1 MVAQAIATIFTPSV
15 LLFMLIGVI
24 VGALIGS
31 LPGLSVVMGIS
42 ILTPITFSLQPAEGL
57 AMLMGVYN
65 SGVWAG
71 GISAILVNTPGTPAS
86 IMTTLDGYSMTKR
99 GEAGLALGIN
109 VIYSALGGIISTII
123 LMIAAFPIARFALRF
138 GPAEYFALS
147 LFGLSMIISISEAS
161 VLKGI
166 MMGCVG
172 FLIATV
178 GLDSMYAYPRY
189 TFGAIDLL
197 QGISYV
203 PVMIGLFGFG
213 EVLSHILKNEKSE
226 RVVGKK
232 KIGRIIPTLKMFR
245 DFAPLTTL
253 SALVSAVIGAIP
265 GAGGD
270 IASIVCWSQARKMSK
285 DGKNYGKGSAEGLA
299 VTCISNNGIIGGAMT
314 TMLTL
319 GIPGDGVTA
328 VLIGSLMM
336 YGMQPGPMMFVESKD
351 FVYQLM
357 IMMLVANIMFLVFG
371 LLTSKASASILNI
384 KEEYVWAA
392 IIILSIVGSYAVNN
406 SLFDVIIMFV
416 CGVVGVF
423 LKEFDFPLP
432 PLILGLILGPMAE
445 SNFRRSLALSAG
457 NYGIFFGSPISV
469 ILLVFTV
476 AALISPVLLKRKGSG
491 LSEATQTPDTEEKEN
506 E

>member
-1 MVAQAIATIFTPSV
+1 MIGEAIAAILSPSV
-15 LLFMLIGVI
+15 LLFMLIGVV
-24 VGALIGS
+24 VGALIGA
-31 LPGLSVVMGIS
+31 LPGLSVVMAIS
-42 ILTPITFSLQPAEGL
+42 ILTPITFGLRPAEGL

-86 IMTTLDGYSMTKR
+86 IMTTLDGHAMTKR

-109 VIYSALGGIISTII
+109 VIYSAFGGLVSTII
-123 LMIAAFPIARFALRF
+123 LMFAAFPIARFALQF
-138 GPAEYFALS
+138 GPAEYFALA
-147 LFGLSMIISISEAS
+147 LFGLSMIIGISESS

-172 FLIATV
+172 FLISTV

-189 TFGAIDLL
+189 TFGLVDLL

-213 EVLSHILKNEKSE
+213 EVLSQIYENKKSGRE
-226 RVVGKK
+226 VTKH
-232 KIGRIIPTLKMFR
+232 KIGRIIPTVKMFR
-245 DFAPLTTL
+245 DFAPLTTI
-253 SALVSAVIGAIP
+253 SALASVVIGAIP

-270 IASIVCWSQARKMSK
+270 IASIICWDQAKKVSR
-285 DGKNYGKGSAEGLA
+285 DGENYGKGSPEGLA
-299 VTCISNNGIIGGAMT
+299 VTCTANNGIIGGAMT

-336 YGMQPGPMMFVESKD
+336 YGMQPGPMMFVENRP

-357 IMMLVANIMFLVFG
+357 VMMIVANLMFLVFG
-371 LLTSKASASILNI
+371 LLTSKASANLLNI
-384 KEEYVWAA
+384 KEQYVWAA
-392 IIILSIVGSYAVNN
+392 IILLSIVGSYAVSN
-406 SLFDVIIMFV
+406 SLFDVIIMFI
-416 CGVVGVF
+416 CGVAGVF
-423 LKEFDFPLP
+423 LKQFDFPLP

-445 SNFRRSLALSAG
+445 SNFRRALALSSG
-457 NYGIFFGSPISV
+457 SYRIFLGSFISV
-469 ILLVFTV
+469 LLLLFTA
-476 AALISPVLLKRKGSG
+476 AALIGPVVFRNRKGK
-491 LSEATQTPDTEEKEN
+491 EANGKGSAGE
-506 E
+506 

>member
-1 MVAQAIATIFTPSV
+1 MILEAITAILNPAV
-15 LLFMLIGVI
+15 LPFMLIGVV
-24 VGALIGS
+24 VGALIGA
-31 LPGLSVVMGIS
+31 LPGLSVVMAIS
-42 ILTPITFSLQPAEGL
+42 ILTPITFGLEPAQGL

-65 SGVWAG
+65 AGVWAG

-109 VIYSALGGIISTII
+109 VIYSAFGGLISSIV
-123 LMIAAFPIARFALRF
+123 LMFAAFPIAKFALKF

-147 LFGLSMIISISEAS
+147 LFGLSMIIGISEKS
-161 VLKGI
+161 ILKGI

-172 FLIATV
+172 FLMATV

-189 TFGAIDLL
+189 TFGFVHLL

-213 EVLSHILKNEKSE
+213 EVLSQIYENKKTE
-226 RVVGKK
+226 RTMEKK
-232 KIGRIIPTLKMFR
+232 KIGRIIPTIKMFR

-253 SALVSAVIGAIP
+253 SALVSVVVGAIP

-270 IASIVCWSQARKMSK
+270 IASIICWDQAKKVSK
-285 DGKNYGKGSAEGLA
+285 DKENYGKGSAEGLA
-299 VTCISNNGIIGGAMT
+299 VTCTANNGIIGGAMT

-336 YGMQPGPMMFVESKD
+336 YGMQPGPMMFVENKP

-357 IMMLVANIMFLVFG
+357 VMMIVANLMFLVVG
-371 LLTSKASASILNI
+371 LLTSRASASLLNL
-384 KEEYVWAA
+384 KEQYVWAA
-392 IIILSIVGSYAVNN
+392 IVILSVVGSYAVNN
-406 SLFDVIIMFV
+406 SLFDVIIMFICAV
-416 CGVVGVF
+416 IGFF
-423 LKEFDFPLP
+423 LKQYDFPLP

-445 SNFRRSLALSAG
+445 SNLRRSLALSSG
-457 NYGIFFGSPISV
+457 SYGIFVKSPISIV
-469 ILLVFTV
+469 LLVLAV
-476 AALISPVLLKRKGSG
+476 LALTGPVFMKMKKGK
-491 LSEATQTPDTEEKEN
+491 TEK
-506 E
+506 

>member
-1 MVAQAIATIFTPSV
+1 MILEAIMAILNPSV
-15 LLFMLIGVI
+15 LFFMLVGVV

-31 LPGLSVVMGIS
+31 LPGLSVVMAIS
-42 ILTPITFSLQPAEGL
+42 ILTPITFGLEPAQGL

-109 VIYSALGGIISTII
+109 VIYSAIGGLISSIV
-123 LMIAAFPIARFALRF
+123 LMFAAFPIAKFALKF

-147 LFGLSMIISISEAS
+147 LFGLSMIIGISEKS
-161 VLKGI
+161 VLKGV
-166 MMGCVG
+166 MMGCFG
-172 FLIATV
+172 FLLATV

-189 TFGAIDLL
+189 TFGMIDLL

-213 EVLSHILKNEKSE
+213 EVLSQVYENKKNEQTAE
-226 RVVGKK
+226 KK
-232 KIGRIIPTLKMFR
+232 KIGRIIPSFKMFK

-253 SALVSAVIGAIP
+253 SALASVVIGAIP

-270 IASIVCWSQARKMSK
+270 IASIICWDQAKKVSK
-285 DGKNYGKGSAEGLA
+285 DKDNYGKGSAEGLA
-299 VTCISNNGIIGGAMT
+299 VTCVANNGIIGGAMT

-336 YGMQPGPMMFVESKD
+336 YGMQPGPMMFVENKP

-357 IMMLVANIMFLVFG
+357 IMMIVANLMFLIFG
-371 LLTSKASASILNI
+371 LMTSKASASLLHIR
-384 KEEYVWAA
+384 EQYVWTA
-392 IIILSIVGSYAVNN
+392 IVILSIVGSYAVSN
-406 SLFDVIIMFV
+406 SLFDVLIMFI
-416 CGVVGVF
+416 CGVIGFF
-423 LKEFDFPLP
+423 LKMFDFPLP

-445 SNFRRSLALSAG
+445 SNLRRSLALSSG
-457 NYGIFFGSPISV
+457 RYGIFLGSPISI
-469 ILLVFTV
+469 ILLVCTLL
-476 AALISPVLLKRKGSG
+476 ALAGPVIVKWKKQSKYKQEGH
-491 LSEATQTPDTEEKEN
+491 E
-506 E
+506 

>member
-1 MVAQAIATIFTPSV
+1 MITEAIIAILNPSV
-15 LLFMLIGVI
+15 LLFMLLGVV
-24 VGALIGS
+24 VGSLIGA
-31 LPGLSVVMGIS
+31 LPGLSVVMAIS
-42 ILTPITFSLQPAEGL
+42 ILTPITFGLEPAQGL

-65 SGVWAG
+65 AGVWAG

-86 IMTTLDGYSMTKR
+86 IMTTLDGYAMTKR

-109 VIYSALGGIISTII
+109 VIYSALGGLISTIV
-123 LMIAAFPIARFALRF
+123 LMFAAFPIAKFALRF
-138 GPAEYFALS
+138 GPAEYFALA
-147 LFGLSMIISISEAS
+147 LFGLSMIIGISEKS

-166 MMGCVG
+166 MMGCLG
-172 FLIATV
+172 FLMAAI

-189 TFGAIDLL
+189 TFGMVDLL

-213 EVLSHILKNEKSE
+213 EVLSQVFENQKAE
-226 RVVGKK
+226 REVEKK
-232 KIGRIIPTLKMFR
+232 KIGRIIPSLKMFK

-253 SALVSAVIGAIP
+253 SALASVVIGAIP

-270 IASIVCWSQARKMSK
+270 IASIICWDQARKVSK
-285 DGKNYGKGSAEGLA
+285 DKENYGKGSPEGLA
-299 VTCISNNGIIGGAMT
+299 VTCIANNGIIGGAMT

-336 YGMQPGPMMFVESKD
+336 YGMQPGPMMFVESKP

-357 IMMLVANIMFLVFG
+357 VMMAVANVMFLIFG
-371 LLTSKASASILNI
+371 LLTSKASASLLNV
-384 KEEYVWAA
+384 KEQYVWTA
-392 IIILSIVGSYAVNN
+392 IIILSIVGSYAVSN
-406 SLFDVIIMFV
+406 SIFDVIIMFV
-416 CGVVGVF
+416 CGVAGVF
-423 LKEFDFPLP
+423 LKKFDFPLP

-457 NYGIFFGSPISV
+457 NYSIFVGSPI
-469 ILLVFTV
+469 
-476 AALISPVLLKRKGSG
+476 AVLLLICTILALVGPVVMKKKKQ
-491 LSEATQTPDTEEKEN
+491 EKAEKE
-506 E
+506 EQTTD

>member
-1 MVAQAIATIFTPSV
+1 MITEAILAILNPSV
-15 LLFMLIGVI
+15 LLFMLIGVV
-24 VGALIGS
+24 VGALIGA
-31 LPGLSVVMGIS
+31 LPGLSVVMAIS
-42 ILTPITFSLQPAEGL
+42 ILTPITFGLEPAQGL

-86 IMTTLDGYSMTKR
+86 IMTTLDGYAMTKR

-109 VIYSALGGIISTII
+109 VIYSALGGLISSII
-123 LMIAAFPIARFALRF
+123 LMFAAFPIAKFALKF
-138 GPAEYFALS
+138 GPAEYFALA
-147 LFGLSMIISISEAS
+147 LFGLSMIIGISEKS

-166 MMGCVG
+166 MMGCLG
-172 FLIATV
+172 FLMATV

-189 TFGAIDLL
+189 TFGMIDLL

-213 EVLSHILKNEKSE
+213 EVLSQVYENKKSE
-226 RVVGKK
+226 RDTEKK
-232 KIGRIIPTLKMFR
+232 KIGRIIPTWKMIK

-253 SALVSAVIGAIP
+253 SALASVIVGAIP

-270 IASIVCWSQARKMSK
+270 IASIICWDQAKKVSK
-285 DGKNYGKGSAEGLA
+285 DKENYGKGSAEGLA

-336 YGMQPGPMMFVESKD
+336 YGMQPGPMMFIESKP

-357 IMMLVANIMFLVFG
+357 VMMVVANLMFLVFG
-371 LLTSKASASILNI
+371 LLTSKASASLLNL
-384 KEEYVWAA
+384 KEQYVWTA
-392 IIILSIVGSYAVNN
+392 IVILSIVGSYAVSN
-406 SLFDVIIMFV
+406 SIFDVIIMFV
-416 CGVVGVF
+416 CGVAGFF
-423 LKEFDFPLP
+423 LKQFDFPLP

-445 SNFRRSLALSAG
+445 SNLRRSLALSAG
-457 NYGIFFGSPISV
+457 DYGIFVGSPIAV
-469 ILLVFTV
+469 ILLVCTV
-476 AALISPVLLKRKGSG
+476 LALVGPVIMKKRKQ
-491 LSEATQTPDTEEKEN
+491 AKN
-506 E
+506 A

>member
-1 MVAQAIATIFTPSV
+1 MIGEAIAAILSPSV
-15 LLFMLIGVI
+15 LLFMLIGVV
-24 VGALIGS
+24 VGALIGA
-31 LPGLSVVMGIS
+31 LPGLSVVMAIS
-42 ILTPITFSLQPAEGL
+42 ILTPITFGLRPAEGL

-86 IMTTLDGYSMTKR
+86 IMTTLDGHAMTKR

-109 VIYSALGGIISTII
+109 VIYSAFGGLVSTII
-123 LMIAAFPIARFALRF
+123 LMFAAFPIARFALQF
-138 GPAEYFALS
+138 GPAEYFALA
-147 LFGLSMIISISEAS
+147 LFGLSMIIGISESS

-172 FLIATV
+172 FLISTV

-189 TFGAIDLL
+189 TFGLVDLL

-213 EVLSHILKNEKSE
+213 EVLSQIYENKKSGRE
-226 RVVGKK
+226 VTKH
-232 KIGRIIPTLKMFR
+232 KIGRIIPTVKMFR
-245 DFAPLTTL
+245 DFAPLTTI
-253 SALVSAVIGAIP
+253 SALASVVIGAIP

-270 IASIVCWSQARKMSK
+270 IASIICWDQAKKVSR
-285 DGKNYGKGSAEGLA
+285 DGENYGKGSPEGLA
-299 VTCISNNGIIGGAMT
+299 VTCTANNGIIGGAMT

-336 YGMQPGPMMFVESKD
+336 YGMQPGPMMFVENRP

-357 IMMLVANIMFLVFG
+357 VMMIVANLMFLVFG
-371 LLTSKASASILNI
+371 LLTSKASANLLNI
-384 KEEYVWAA
+384 KEQYVWAA
-392 IIILSIVGSYAVNN
+392 IILLSIVGSYAVSN
-406 SLFDVIIMFV
+406 SLFDVIIMFI
-416 CGVVGVF
+416 CGVAGVF
-423 LKEFDFPLP
+423 LKQFDFPLP

-445 SNFRRSLALSAG
+445 SNFRRALALSSG
-457 NYGIFFGSPISV
+457 SYRIFLGSFISV
-469 ILLVFTV
+469 LLLLFTA
-476 AALISPVLLKRKGSG
+476 AALIGPVVFRNRKGK
-491 LSEATQTPDTEEKEN
+491 EANGKASAGE
-506 E
+506 

>member
-1 MVAQAIATIFTPSV
+1 MITEAILAILNPSV
-15 LLFMLIGVI
+15 LLFMLIGVV
-24 VGALIGS
+24 VGALIGA
-31 LPGLSVVMGIS
+31 LPGLSVVMAIS
-42 ILTPITFSLQPAEGL
+42 ILTPITFGLEPAQGL

-86 IMTTLDGYSMTKR
+86 IMTTLDGYAMTKR

-109 VIYSALGGIISTII
+109 VIYSALGGLISSII
-123 LMIAAFPIARFALRF
+123 LMFAAFPIAKFALKF
-138 GPAEYFALS
+138 GPAEYFALA
-147 LFGLSMIISISEAS
+147 LFGLSMIIGISEKS

-166 MMGCVG
+166 MMGCLG
-172 FLIATV
+172 FLMATV

-189 TFGAIDLL
+189 TFGMIDLL

-213 EVLSHILKNEKSE
+213 EVLSQVYENKKSE
-226 RVVGKK
+226 RDTEKK
-232 KIGRIIPTLKMFR
+232 KIGRIIPTWKMIK

-253 SALVSAVIGAIP
+253 SALASVIVGAIP

-270 IASIVCWSQARKMSK
+270 IASIICWDQAKKVSK
-285 DGKNYGKGSAEGLA
+285 DKENYGKGSAEGLA

-336 YGMQPGPMMFVESKD
+336 YGMQPGPMMFIESKP

-357 IMMLVANIMFLVFG
+357 VMMVVANLMFLVFG
-371 LLTSKASASILNI
+371 LLTSKASASLLNL
-384 KEEYVWAA
+384 KEQYVWTA
-392 IIILSIVGSYAVNN
+392 IVILSIVGSYAVSN
-406 SLFDVIIMFV
+406 SIFDVIIMFV
-416 CGVVGVF
+416 CGV
-423 LKEFDFPLP
+423 
-432 PLILGLILGPMAE
+432 
-445 SNFRRSLALSAG
+445 AG
-457 NYGIFFGSPISV
+457 FF
-469 ILLVFTV
+469 
-476 AALISPVLLKRKGSG
+476 
-491 LSEATQTPDTEEKEN
+491 
-506 E
+506 

>member
-1 MVAQAIATIFTPSV
+1 MIGEAIAAILSPSV
-15 LLFMLIGVI
+15 LLFMLIGVV
-24 VGALIGS
+24 VGALIGA
-31 LPGLSVVMGIS
+31 LPGLSVVMAIS
-42 ILTPITFSLQPAEGL
+42 ILTPITFGLRPAEGL

-86 IMTTLDGYSMTKR
+86 IMTTLDGHAMTKR

-109 VIYSALGGIISTII
+109 VIYSAFGGLVSTII
-123 LMIAAFPIARFALRF
+123 LMFAAFPIARFALQF
-138 GPAEYFALS
+138 GPAEYFALA
-147 LFGLSMIISISEAS
+147 LFGLSMIIGISESS

-172 FLIATV
+172 FLISTV

-189 TFGAIDLL
+189 TFGLVDLL

-213 EVLSHILKNEKSE
+213 EVLSQIYENKKSGRE
-226 RVVGKK
+226 VTKH
-232 KIGRIIPTLKMFR
+232 KIGRIIPTVKMFR
-245 DFAPLTTL
+245 DFAPLTTI
-253 SALVSAVIGAIP
+253 SALASVVIGAIP

-270 IASIVCWSQARKMSK
+270 IASIICWDQAKKVSR
-285 DGKNYGKGSAEGLA
+285 DGENYGKGSPEGLA
-299 VTCISNNGIIGGAMT
+299 VTCTANNGIIGGAMT

-336 YGMQPGPMMFVESKD
+336 YGMQPGPMMFVENRP

-357 IMMLVANIMFLVFG
+357 VMMIVANLMFLVFG
-371 LLTSKASASILNI
+371 LLTSKASANLLNI
-384 KEEYVWAA
+384 KEQYVWAA
-392 IIILSIVGSYAVNN
+392 IILLSIVGSYAVSN
-406 SLFDVIIMFV
+406 SLFDVIIMFI
-416 CGVVGVF
+416 CGVAGVF
-423 LKEFDFPLP
+423 LKQVDFPLP

-445 SNFRRSLALSAG
+445 SNFRRALALSSG
-457 NYGIFFGSPISV
+457 SYRIFLGSFISV
-469 ILLVFTV
+469 LLLLFTA
-476 AALISPVLLKRKGSG
+476 AALIGPVVFRNRKGK
-491 LSEATQTPDTEEKEN
+491 EANGKGSAGE
-506 E
+506 

>member
-1 MVAQAIATIFTPSV
+1 MILEAIMAILNPSV
-15 LLFMLIGVI
+15 LFFMLVGVV

-31 LPGLSVVMGIS
+31 LPGLSVVMAIS
-42 ILTPITFSLQPAEGL
+42 ILTPITFGLEPAQGL

-109 VIYSALGGIISTII
+109 VIYSAIGGLISSIV
-123 LMIAAFPIARFALRF
+123 LMFAAFPIAKFALKF

-147 LFGLSMIISISEAS
+147 LFGLSMIIGISEKS
-161 VLKGI
+161 VLKGV
-166 MMGCVG
+166 MMGCFG
-172 FLIATV
+172 FLLATV

-189 TFGAIDLL
+189 TFGMIDLL

-213 EVLSHILKNEKSE
+213 EVLSQVYENKENEQTAE
-226 RVVGKK
+226 KK
-232 KIGRIIPTLKMFR
+232 KIGRIIPSFKMFK

-253 SALVSAVIGAIP
+253 SALASVVIGAIP

-270 IASIVCWSQARKMSK
+270 IASIICWDQAKKVSK
-285 DGKNYGKGSAEGLA
+285 DKDNYGKGSAEGLA
-299 VTCISNNGIIGGAMT
+299 VTCVANNGIIGGAMT

-336 YGMQPGPMMFVESKD
+336 YGMQPGPMMFVENKP

-357 IMMLVANIMFLVFG
+357 IMMIVANLMFLIFG
-371 LLTSKASASILNI
+371 LMTSKASASLLHIR
-384 KEEYVWAA
+384 EQYVWTA
-392 IIILSIVGSYAVNN
+392 IVILSIVGSYAVSN
-406 SLFDVIIMFV
+406 SLFDVLIMFI
-416 CGVVGVF
+416 CGVIGFF
-423 LKEFDFPLP
+423 LKMFDFPLP

-445 SNFRRSLALSAG
+445 SNLRRSLALSSG
-457 NYGIFFGSPISV
+457 RYGIFLGSPISI
-469 ILLVFTV
+469 ILLVCTLL
-476 AALISPVLLKRKGSG
+476 ALAGPVIVKWKKQSKYKQEGH
-491 LSEATQTPDTEEKEN
+491 E
-506 E
+506 